1 MNLTLLDGYKWSHVV
16 DDDEDDEDD
25 EDDVDVFSTIL
36 HINLLGST
44 LHLHACAL
52 DSEKCLTGTQ
62 FSAHACALDSDKCLH
77 SHSSLKASDLERPR
91 IPYSTARKQR
101 CSTQIGCS

>member
-1 MNLTLLDGYKWSHVV
+1 MNLTLLDGYKWSHVL

-44 LHLHACAL
+44 LHFACV
-52 DSEKCLTGTQ
+52 
-62 FSAHACALDSDKCLH
+62 
-77 SHSSLKASDLERPR
+77 RPR
-91 IPYSTARKQR
+91 FREVPDRHSILSACVRPRFR
-101 CSTQIGCS
+101 